1 VRIDYFGV
9 DASGRLAYNSMDA
22 GGAYYIT
29 PEPSGILLVTMSFS
43 ILAAWRWQRRRRHAE

>member
-1 VRIDYFGV
+1 MRIDYFGV